1 MIQCQWRL
9 PLKGHHRG
17 GGLCINASP
26 YNVQFRCCNVF
37 IEHCCFYSAGS
48 TVTAFQIVIKLCITT
63 CKYHNKSHI
72 GHSSAICHLKP
83 RLSAFVS
90 IHPPPPPIDATY
102 ISTSGHIHMIYHQ
115 AFCFIPRSLLLITTC
130 TNVLSMFPLHV
141 ATLNCN
147 LIERCKTPV
156 FRSWT
161 TAHEFGHFLLQC
173 FFHQRHLKDHIAMR
187 DSAIQAKLA
196 FKGRVE
202 KLSSYIWSRAVTTP
216 QTL

>member
-1 MIQCQWRL
+1 MIDWWWWSNVYLLTWIAPAKHFIFKAKWFSANEDSPWRDTT
-9 PLKGHHRG
+9 G

-90 IHPPPPPIDATY
+90 IHPPHPRLTQHTSTY
-102 ISTSGHIHMIYHQ
+102 
-115 AFCFIPRSLLLITTC
+115 
-130 TNVLSMFPLHV
+130 
-141 ATLNCN
+141 
-147 LIERCKTPV
+147 
-156 FRSWT
+156 
-161 TAHEFGHFLLQC
+161 
-173 FFHQRHLKDHIAMR
+173 RHLVI
-187 DSAIQAKLA
+187 
-196 FKGRVE
+196 
-202 KLSSYIWSRAVTTP
+202 YIWYITKQSVSSHGLYYSSPPAQMFYP
-216 QTL
+216 CFHCMLPP